1 MPSKKG
7 RSVSNSG
14 RSHAQKDS
22 LHPYWQSQV
31 FQPRLHLE
39 IKNALIWRESM
50 AKTYPNLI
58 NGKMVETSDTLDVV
72 NPATEEVI
80 GLVPACG
87 AAELDSAVAAARAAF
102 GPWSKTPIEDRR
114 NYIRGVAKAISDNSD
129 ELFRLLTSEQGK
141 PHEQAKQEI
150 MGAAY
155 MTATQADLDL
165 DDEMVQDDEKESIRT
180 RRVPV
185 GVVGGIVPWN
195 FPVSMAVQK
204 IVPAMLSGCTIILKP
219 SPFTPLTTLRIAELI
234 ADVVPAGVVNIIT
247 GEDSLGPLITSHP
260 DIDKITFTG
269 STATGKKIM
278 EGASADLKRIT
289 LELGGN
295 DASIVMPDADPKKV
309 AEQLFWSSFMNA
321 GQICIAAKRVY
332 IHEDIYD
339 ELSAA
344 IAEYAKNVKVG
355 DGSEQGTGVGPIQNK
370 KQYERVLELIED
382 AKDKGYK
389 FLTGGDTDP
398 SGTGYFVPLTI
409 LDNPPEDARI
419 VAEEQF
425 GPVMPLMKFS
435 TEEEVIERANNSDY
449 GLAGAVWTGDADKGV
464 EIAEQLETGTVWI
477 NQFLKLTPHTPFAG
491 HKQSGFG
498 AEYGKEGLLE
508 FTYPQVIMVNKAN
521 TPA

>member
-1 MPSKKG
+1 MVTQYK
-7 RSVSNSG
+7 
-14 RSHAQKDS
+14 
-22 LHPYWQSQV
+22 
-31 FQPRLHLE
+31 
-39 IKNALIWRESM
+39 
-50 AKTYPNLI
+50 NLI
-58 NGKMVETSDTLDVV
+58 DGKMVTTGEWCDVV
-72 NPATEEVI
+72 NPANEQVI
-80 GLVPACG
+80 GQVPKCG
-87 AAELDSAVAAARAAF
+87 KDELDQAVAAARRAFKTWKNTSFEERQAACM
-102 GPWSKTPIEDRR
+102 
-114 NYIRGVAKAISDNSD
+114 AISNAIKDNAD

-141 PHEQAKQEI
+141 PHEQAKGEI
-150 MGAAY
+150 FGAVGMSAGQS
-155 MTATQADLDL
+155 TLKLEDVVNEDSDQRL
-165 DDEMVQDDEKESIRT
+165 SRT

-195 FPVSMAVQK
+195 FPVMMAIQK
-204 IVPAMLSGCTIILKP
+204 IVPALMSGCTIVLKP

-234 ADVVPAGVVNIIT
+234 ADKVPAGTVNIIT

-295 DASIVMPDADPKKV
+295 DASIVLPDADPKKV
-309 AEQLFWSSFMNA
+309 AEQLFWSSFSNA
-321 GQICIAAKRVY
+321 GQICVAAKRIY

-339 ELSAA
+339 ELSQA
-344 IAEYAKNVKVG
+344 IVDYAKTVKVG

-370 KQYERVLELIED
+370 KQFDRVCELIED
-382 AKDKGYK
+382 AKEHGYK
-389 FLTGGDTDP
+389 FLVGGEVDP
-398 SGTGYFVPLTI
+398 SGTGYYVPITI

-435 TEEEVIERANNSDY
+435 SEDEVIQRANNSDY
-449 GLAGAVWTGDADKGV
+449 GLAGAVWTGNPEKGV

-477 NQFLKLTPHTPFAG
+477 NEYLHLSPFAPFGG

-498 AEYGKEGLLE
+498 AEYGLDGLKE
-508 FTYPQVIMVNKAN
+508 FTYPQVITVRKDNV
-521 TPA
+521 PA